1 MRFTWI
7 WLEVQEEEREREGGE
22 VPACLHVAVAHI
34 ASSATFAL
42 SALSAYL
49 GQSIEIS
56 MQVGCALASR
66 GVYVTPRS
74 IICTEDSISIAFVS
88 RVA

>member
-1 MRFTWI
+1 M
-7 WLEVQEEEREREGGE
+7 QEGERESEGE
-22 VPACLHVAVAHI
+22 SEESRQRCLLACTLRSHTS

-42 SALSAYL
+42 SAYL
-49 GQSIEIS
+49 GQSIGIS
-56 MQVGCALASR
+56 MQVGCALVSR

>member
-1 MRFTWI
+1 M
-7 WLEVQEEEREREGGE
+7 EEREGEQAE

-34 ASSATFAL
+34 AASSASSATFAL

-49 GQSIEIS
+49 GQSIGIS

-66 GVYVTPRS
+66 GVYVT
-74 IICTEDSISIAFVS
+74 
-88 RVA
+88 

>member
-1 MRFTWI
+1 MQDG
-7 WLEVQEEEREREGGE
+7 EKERERGRGSRQRCLL
-22 VPACLHVAVAHI
+22 ACTLRSHTS

-49 GQSIEIS
+49 GQSIGIS
-56 MQVGCALASR
+56 MQVVSR
-66 GVYVTPRS
+66 GVYVTLSS